1 MSTGSLQEQK
11 VVTTSSEDVAAT
23 VVSVFHAPRGSIIE
37 LMLKRIRFLEQA
49 LVKFAMSE
57 LTDLQKTLLKKVREN
72 EGKKTL
78 TALTRELSKRYG
90 IPESTV
96 KWNLR
101 KLRDMGLIIAGNAES
116 KGTPVSL
123 TEIGRL
129 VVRHL

>member
-1 MSTGSLQEQK
+1 
-11 VVTTSSEDVAAT
+11 
-23 VVSVFHAPRGSIIE
+23 
-37 LMLKRIRFLEQA
+37 MLKRIRFLEQA